1 MSHNLSRNP
10 YLDRI
15 LANQSELNKPKKVEV
30 LTPEFHSQ
38 NNFINDPA
46 RLKAALTTRR
56 SGKSMGCGVYAVKTA
71 LEFPGCNIL
80 ILGLTRQ
87 SVKSVF
93 WKDILTFLNKK
104 HDLGMEPNKQ
114 ELSMTFPNGSV
125 IRLSGADDS
134 PEEADKLLGCKYKL
148 IIIDEAASFR
158 QDLTRIVYETLLPTT
173 TDERGTICLVGTPG
187 DVAKGM
193 FFEITT
199 HTHTARKWSL
209 HKWTASDNPFM
220 KEQWE
225 EELQEM
231 LTTNPRIEETPWFQR
246 MCLGQWVVD
255 SSNLIYR
262 LNDWNV
268 IQARNERL
276 DQLVLSIDLG
286 FNDASAF
293 VLGAYNSK
301 ESDKVQIIEVY
312 KAKEM
317 DVTDVAAKIRDFQNR
332 YEISAILTDPASKQV
347 VEELKRRYQLPL
359 RSAEKS
365 EKMRWVEI
373 VNAEMK
379 MGRVEILQS
388 CGEIL
393 SEMRELV
400 RDPRSDKNIEH
411 PACENHLCDA
421 FLYLVRHVKNY
432 TFTEAPKRE
441 LDPDKLAKQ
450 RMQDKLKQIQR
461 NKQTPWWKT

>member
-1 MSHNLSRNP
+1 
-10 YLDRI
+10 
-15 LANQSELNKPKKVEV
+15 
-30 LTPEFHSQ
+30 
-38 NNFINDPA
+38 
-46 RLKAALTTRR
+46 
-56 SGKSMGCGVYAVKTA
+56 
-71 LEFPGCNIL
+71 
-80 ILGLTRQ
+80 
-87 SVKSVF
+87 
-93 WKDILTFLNKK
+93 
-104 HDLGMEPNKQ
+104 
-114 ELSMTFPNGSV
+114 MTFPNGSV

-388 CGEIL
+388 CSEII

-400 RDPRSDKNIEH
+400 RDPRNDKWAEH

-432 TFTEAPKRE
+432 NFTSEPVKE
-441 LDPDKLAKQ
+441 TDPDKLAKQ

>member
-1 MSHNLSRNP
+1 MNP
-10 YLDRI
+10 YLKKLLDQQQ
-15 LANQSELNKPKKVEV
+15 AQSKPRELNL
-30 LTPEFHSQ
+30 LTPEFKAQ
-38 NNFINDPA
+38 NDFISDPA

-71 LEFPGCNIL
+71 MEFPGCNIL

-104 HDLGMEPNKQ
+104 HNLGMDPNKAD
-114 ELSMTFPNGSV
+114 LTMTFPNGSV

-187 DVAKGM
+187 DVVKGM

-199 HTHTARKWSL
+199 HTHAARKWSL

-231 LTTNPRIEETPWFQR
+231 LKTNPRIEETPWFQR

-255 SSNLIYR
+255 TDNLIYR

-268 IQARNERL
+268 IPARDERL
-276 DQLVLSIDLG
+276 DQIVLSIDLG

-293 VLGAYNSK
+293 VVGAYNAK
-301 ESDKVQIIEVY
+301 VSDKLQIIEVF
-312 KAKEM
+312 KQSEM
-317 DVTDVAAKIRDFQNR
+317 DVTDVAEKIRYFQSK
-332 YEISAILTDPASKQV
+332 YEISAMITDPASKQV
-347 VEELKRRYQLPL
+347 VEELKRRYSLPL
-359 RSAEKS
+359 RPAEKVD
-365 EKMRWVEI
+365 KMRHVEI
-373 VNAEMK
+373 VNSELK
-379 MGRVEILQS
+379 LGRIKILEG
-388 CGEIL
+388 CGELL
-393 SEMRELV
+393 SELRGLV
-400 RDPRSDKNIEH
+400 KDPKSDRWAEH
-411 PACENHLCDA
+411 PGCENNSCDS
-421 FLYLVRHVKNY
+421 FLYLSRFVKNY
-432 TFTEAPKRE
+432 NYSAPTEKSKDPNVLAKERKRE
-441 LDPDKLAKQ
+441 
-450 RMQDKLKQIQR
+450 KLKQIVSDR
-461 NKQTPWWKT
+461 NKEWWRR

>member
-1 MSHNLSRNP
+1 MNP
-10 YLDRI
+10 YLKK
-15 LANQSELNKPKKVEV
+15 LLENQQAQSKPRELNL
-30 LTPEFHSQ
+30 LTPEFKAQ
-38 NNFINDPA
+38 NDFINDPA

-71 LEFPGCNIL
+71 MEFPGCNIL

-104 HDLGMEPNKQ
+104 HNLGMDPNKAD
-114 ELSMTFPNGSV
+114 LTMTFPNGSV

-187 DVAKGM
+187 DVVKGM

-199 HTHTARKWSL
+199 HTHAARKWSL

-231 LTTNPRIEETPWFQR
+231 LKTNPRIEETPWFQR

-255 SSNLIYR
+255 TDNLIYR

-268 IQARNERL
+268 IPARDERL
-276 DQLVLSIDLG
+276 DQIVLSIDLG

-293 VLGAYNSK
+293 VVGAYNAK
-301 ESDKVQIIEVY
+301 VSDKVQIIEVY
-312 KAKEM
+312 KAEEM

-379 MGRVEILQS
+379 MGRVEIMQS

-441 LDPDKLAKQ
+441 SDPNKLAKE
-450 RMQDKLKQIQR
+450 RKKEKLKQIVSDR
-461 NKQTPWWKT
+461 NKEWWRR